1 METVVT
7 VVDTRTAVDWLK
19 SLLTAILEIEDGGV
33 GVESL
38 FYDDLEL
45 DSLQKID
52 FFTRVERRFDTKLD
66 PGDVVVMRSIAD
78 TVTMLQG
85 KGAVV
90 DG

>member
-1 METVVT
+1 VA
-7 VVDTRTAVDWLK
+7 VVDTRTAIDWLK
-19 SLLTAILEIEDGGV
+19 SLLIDVLEIDAEQV

-52 FFTRVERRFDTKLD
+52 FFTRVERRFGMKLD
-66 PGDVVVMRSIAD
+66 PGDAVAMRSIAD
-78 TVTMLQG
+78 TVTVLHG
-85 KGAVV
+85 KGAIV